1 MWDGVAE
8 GGVVMEVRPD
18 ESVAVVL
25 GGNGDGRWLTVV
37 MVEVVPLW
45 LLMRVRRKLHGVVE
59 GVLDGASMGE
69 TSRLS

>member
-8 GGVVMEVRPD
+8 GSVVMEVRPD

-25 GGNGDGRWLTVV
+25 GGDGGERWVTVV

-45 LLMRVRRKLHGVVE
+45 LLVGVRR
-59 GVLDGASMGE
+59 
-69 TSRLS
+69 

>member
-25 GGNGDGRWLTVV
+25 GGDGDGRWVTVV
-37 MVEVVPLW
+37 MVEVVPSW
-45 LLMRVRRKLHGVVE
+45 LNMNMNLTYL
-59 GVLDGASMGE
+59 
-69 TSRLS
+69 LSIRGGLQ